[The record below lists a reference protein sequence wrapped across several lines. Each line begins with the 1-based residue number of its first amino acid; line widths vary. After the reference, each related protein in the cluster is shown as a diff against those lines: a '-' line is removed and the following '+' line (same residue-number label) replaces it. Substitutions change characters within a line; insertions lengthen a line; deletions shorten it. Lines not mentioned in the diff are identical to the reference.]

1 MKWVQHHDKP
11 GLDDLALRDYI
22 IESHRQVALG
32 LSKKRQK
39 ELGIGLFA

>member
-11 GLDDLALRDYI
+11 GLDDDALRDYI
-22 IESHRQVALG
+22 AESHRQAAMS
-32 LSKKRQK
+32 LSKKRQR